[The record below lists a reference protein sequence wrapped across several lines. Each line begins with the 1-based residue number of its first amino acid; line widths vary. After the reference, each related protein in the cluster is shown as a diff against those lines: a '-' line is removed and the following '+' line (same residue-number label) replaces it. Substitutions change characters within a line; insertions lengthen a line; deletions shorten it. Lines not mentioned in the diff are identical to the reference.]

1 MLRLA
6 AVAATATA
14 TAAAA
19 ASSACQLALMMHS
32 EIDFAQPVSI
42 PIRSTIV
49 TAKDLQNISA
59 YQVEVSSVNK
69 TKTGEAHTKVHINN
83 K

>member
-1 MLRLA
+1 
-6 AVAATATA
+6 
-14 TAAAA
+14 
-19 ASSACQLALMMHS
+19 MMHS

-69 TKTGEAHTKVHINN
+69 TKTREAHTKVHINN

>member
-69 TKTGEAHTKVHINN
+69 TKREAHTKVHINN